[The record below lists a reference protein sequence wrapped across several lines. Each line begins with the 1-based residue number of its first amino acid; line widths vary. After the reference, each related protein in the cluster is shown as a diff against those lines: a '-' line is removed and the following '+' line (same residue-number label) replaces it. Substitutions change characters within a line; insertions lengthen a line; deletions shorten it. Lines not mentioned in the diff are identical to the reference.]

1 MNSYFI
7 VAMIVMSLTAAFA
20 LVHPLVGT
28 SRAKSKGNAR
38 LPMLVVVSAIILAIG
53 LYGVLGRPGVPSSEP
68 HANLA
73 ANNATGQSNAAKTDD
88 IAPVGSLLAGL
99 EERLASNPD
108 DAKGWLLLA
117 KSYQHLGQDEKA
129 RSAYD
134 KAAALGQV
142 DATFADSLA
151 TVAAPAS
158 DENLVEIRGHVSL
171 SDAAMAQVTESDTVF
186 VFAKALNGPP
196 APLAVIRRPVSDLP
210 FDFVLSDAQ
219 SMVEGS
225 GISSVET
232 VVVTA
237 KISAPGD
244 ALGTHLALE
253 SKSEPIATIDAPFL
267 SLIISPTK

>member
-1 MNSYFI
+1 MNAFFI
-7 VAMIVMSLTAAFA
+7 VAIIIMSLLAVFVLVQPLATA
-20 LVHPLVGT
+20 P
-28 SRAKSKGNAR
+28 RAKSKGNVR
-38 LPMLVVVSAIILAIG
+38 LPLLVVIIAIIVAIG
-53 LYGVLGRPGVPSSEP
+53 LYGVLGRPGIPSSTP
-68 HANLA
+68 HANDTTSRSTSEQA
-73 ANNATGQSNAAKTDD
+73 AAAKTDA
-88 IAPVGSLLAGL
+88 IAPVESLLAGL
-99 EERLASNPD
+99 EQRLENNPD

-134 KAAALGQV
+134 KAEALGQV
-142 DATFADSLA
+142 DTTFADSLA
-151 TVAAPAS
+151 SVAAPA
-158 DENLVEIRGHVSL
+158 ENLVEIRGRVSL
-171 SDAAMAQVTESDTVF
+171 SETAMAGVKDSDTVF

-196 APLAVIRRPVSDLP
+196 MPLAVIRRPVADLP

-225 GISSVET
+225 GMSSVET

-244 ALGTHLALE
+244 ALGTDQPLQA
-253 SKSEPIATIDAPFL
+253 KSEPVATIDAPFL